1 MPGSRGSSRRPSPRS
16 CASRCSAAR
25 CPPRPLLMHSAADP
39 FHLRQARRD
48 DVATIERLIE
58 RSVRQL
64 GAPWYSADQLA
75 SALRFMFG
83 VDTQLIDDGTYYVAQ
98 DAERVVAS
106 GGWSGRRTLFG
117 GDQWKH
123 GADAPLDP
131 ATEPARIRAFFVDP
145 GSARRGLGRLLFDR
159 CLAEARAARFQR
171 LELMATLPGEPLY
184 RALGFA
190 ADERVELTLPDGVQV
205 PLVRMSRAI

>member
-1 MPGSRGSSRRPSPRS
+1 M
-16 CASRCSAAR
+16 
-25 CPPRPLLMHSAADP
+25 LTADSP
-39 FHLRQARRD
+39 FHLRRARRD
-48 DVATIERLIE
+48 DVDTIERLIE

-64 GAPWYSADQLA
+64 GEAWYSPEQIA

-98 DAERVVAS
+98 RAERIVAA

-131 ATEPARIRAFFVDP
+131 ATEAARIRAYFVDP
-145 GSARRGLGRLLFDR
+145 SSARRGLGRLLFDR
-159 CLAEARAARFQR
+159 CVQDARDAGFHR

-184 RALGFA
+184 HALGFA
-190 ADERVELTLPDGVQV
+190 ADERVELALPDGVQV

>member
-1 MPGSRGSSRRPSPRS
+1 
-16 CASRCSAAR
+16 
-25 CPPRPLLMHSAADP
+25 MHSADHS
-39 FHLRQARRD
+39 FHLRRARPD
-48 DVATIERLIE
+48 DVATVQRLIE

-64 GAPWYSADQLA
+64 GAAWYTADQIT

-83 VDTQLIDDGTYYVAQ
+83 VDTQLIDDGTYYVVQQA
-98 DAERVVAS
+98 DDIVAS

-131 ATEPARIRAFFVDP
+131 ATEAARIRAFFVDP

-159 CLAEARAARFQR
+159 CLTDARSAGFQR

-190 ADERVELTLPDGVQV
+190 ADERVDLELPDGAQV

>member
-1 MPGSRGSSRRPSPRS
+1 
-16 CASRCSAAR
+16 
-25 CPPRPLLMHSAADP
+25 MHPADHP
-39 FHLRQARRD
+39 FHLRRARRD
-48 DVATIERLIE
+48 DVATIQRLIE

-64 GAPWYSADQLA
+64 GAAWYTPDQIA

-83 VDTQLIDDGTYYVAQ
+83 VDTQLIDDGTYYVVQ
-98 DAERVVAS
+98 QAERIVAS

-131 ATEPARIRAFFVDP
+131 ATEGARIRAFFVDP
-145 GSARRGLGRLLFDR
+145 GSARRGLGRRLFDR
-159 CLAEARAARFQR
+159 CLTDARSAGFKR

-190 ADERVELTLPDGVQV
+190 ADERVDLELPDGVQV

>member
-1 MPGSRGSSRRPSPRS
+1 MD
-16 CASRCSAAR
+16 SAE
-25 CPPRPLLMHSAADP
+25 HP
-39 FHLRQARRD
+39 FVLRQARRE
-48 DVATIERLIE
+48 DVATLQGLIE

-64 GAPWYSADQLA
+64 GANWYSSGQIA

-83 VDTQLIDDGTYYVAQ
+83 VDTQLIDDGTYYAVQ
-98 DAERVVAS
+98 QAERIVAA

-131 ATEPARIRAFFVDP
+131 ATEAARIRAFFVDP
-145 GSARRGLGRLLFDR
+145 GFARQGLGRLLFDR
-159 CLAEARAARFQR
+159 CLTDARAARFQR

-190 ADERVELTLPDGVQV
+190 EDERLELALPDGVQM

>member
-1 MPGSRGSSRRPSPRS
+1 
-16 CASRCSAAR
+16 
-25 CPPRPLLMHSAADP
+25 MHSADNS
-39 FHLRQARRD
+39 FLVRQARRE
-48 DVATIERLIE
+48 DVATIQRLIE

-64 GAPWYSADQLA
+64 GAAWYSADQIA

-98 DAERVVAS
+98 QAEQIVAA

-131 ATEPARIRAFFVDP
+131 ATEAARIRAFFVDP

-159 CLAEARAARFQR
+159 CLADSRAAGFRR

-184 RALGFA
+184 RSLDFVV
-190 ADERVELTLPDGVQV
+190 DERVELALPDGVQV

>member
-1 MPGSRGSSRRPSPRS
+1 
-16 CASRCSAAR
+16 
-25 CPPRPLLMHSAADP
+25 MHSADSR
-39 FHLRQARRD
+39 FHLRRARRD
-48 DVATIERLIE
+48 DVATIESLIA
-58 RSVRQL
+58 RSVQQL
-64 GAPWYSADQLA
+64 GAAWYSPDQIA

-83 VDTQLIDDGTYYVAQ
+83 VDTQLIDDGTYFVVQ
-98 DAERVVAS
+98 DVDRVVAA

-131 ATEPARIRAFFVDP
+131 ATDAARIRAFFVDP
-145 GSARRGLGRLLFDR
+145 DAARRGLGRLLFDR
-159 CLAEARAARFQR
+159 CLADARAAGFRR

-184 RALGFA
+184 RALNFTA
-190 ADERVELTLPDGVQV
+190 EERTELALPDGVQV

>member
-1 MPGSRGSSRRPSPRS
+1 
-16 CASRCSAAR
+16 
-25 CPPRPLLMHSAADP
+25 MHSADSP
-39 FHLRQARRD
+39 FVLRRARQED
-48 DVATIERLIE
+48 IAALERLIE

-64 GAPWYSADQLA
+64 GATWYSSDQIA

-83 VDTQLIDDGTYYVAQ
+83 VDTQLIDDGTYYAVEQAEHIVA
-98 DAERVVAS
+98 A
-106 GGWSGRRTLFG
+106 GGWSARRTLFG

-131 ATEPARIRAFFVDP
+131 ATEAARIRAFFVDP
-145 GSARRGLGRLLFDR
+145 GSARQGLGRLLFDR
-159 CLAEARAARFQR
+159 CLTDARAAGFQR

-190 ADERVELTLPDGVQV
+190 EDQRIELALPDGIQM
-205 PLVRMSRAI
+205 PLVRMSRAL